1 MAESW
6 TSLTLLEQI
15 FACVAIPS
23 TLVLVIQTI
32 LTLIGLGGSD
42 ADADAQIDIDTDVDT
57 ETDADTD
64 VDAGADVTD
73 VGGVHDLGLRV
84 FTIRGLI
91 AFLTLFGWT
100 GLAVS
105 RSGGNTF
112 LSVTAALLA
121 GIIAMLVIAVL
132 LKLSLKLQHDGT
144 LDYRNALGVSGTV
157 YITVPPSRTEKGKV
171 NVVVQGA
178 LMELEAVT
186 DEETPIKYG
195 TEIVVIGISGSNTL
209 VVKRK

>member
-1 MAESW
+1 MTELW
-6 TSLTLLEQI
+6 NSLTLLEQI

-32 LTLIGLGGSD
+32 LTLIGLGSSD
-42 ADADAQIDIDTDVDT
+42 ADTDTDVDT
-57 ETDADTD
+57 ETDVDTD
-64 VDAGADVTD
+64 TDTDSDITD
-73 VGGVHDLGLRV
+73 VGEVHDIGLRV

-105 RSGGNTF
+105 RSGGTTF
-112 LSVTAALLA
+112 LSVTVALFA
-121 GIIAMLVIAVL
+121 GVIAMLVIALL
-132 LKLSLKLQHDGT
+132 LKLSMKLQHDGT

-157 YITVPPSRTEKGKV
+157 YITIPPSRTEKGKV

-178 LMELEAVT
+178 LMELDAVT
-186 DEETPIKYG
+186 DEETPLKYG